1 MKGKFQ
7 DKLVKKI
14 HSFQKKKRNS
24 MCQKFREMKKLHL
37 KDSTQDHLAKST
49 NPKSLNS
56 KIRLILSVVKNS
68 TAKLTND
75 IEKLE
80 HGNENPED
88 S

>member
-1 MKGKFQ
+1 
-7 DKLVKKI
+7 
-14 HSFQKKKRNS
+14 
-24 MCQKFREMKKLHL
+24 MKKLHL